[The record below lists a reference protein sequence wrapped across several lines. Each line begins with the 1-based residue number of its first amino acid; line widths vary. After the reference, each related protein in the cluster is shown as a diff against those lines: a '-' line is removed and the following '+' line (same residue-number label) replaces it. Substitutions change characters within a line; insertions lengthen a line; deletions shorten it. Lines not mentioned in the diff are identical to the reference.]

1 MLSEATQEA
10 PASLRTITAPHSGS
24 VPRAARAEFTPAPCV
39 SHGPVSPASGAEQR
53 RGQRQPGRWH
63 LNIPRGRAAFLANAG
78 RMDLAE
84 CNSDSWSCTTNV
96 TTLLSPG
103 NFPGLG
109 QLLSAWVLRLDALK
123 CSQPQQRVRG
133 DSRAAG
139 RVELQGGLMGPAPAW
154 GHHSTSQA

>member
-1 MLSEATQEA
+1 MRRPKKPQLPYGPSLPHIREVSLGQHGLSSPQ
-10 PASLRTITAPHSGS
+10 PHVCPMVLCPLPVEQSRGEDRGS
-24 VPRAARAEFTPAPCV
+24 
-39 SHGPVSPASGAEQR
+39 
-53 RGQRQPGRWH
+53 PGRWH